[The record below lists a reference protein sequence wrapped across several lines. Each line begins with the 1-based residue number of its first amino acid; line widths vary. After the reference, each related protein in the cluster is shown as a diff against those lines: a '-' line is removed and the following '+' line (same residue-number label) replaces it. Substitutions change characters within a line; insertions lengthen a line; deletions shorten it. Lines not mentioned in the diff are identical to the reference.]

1 MNVLYAKKL
10 FRLGMMVSQVYVII
24 ILTACQSDPLDL
36 IPATS
41 ISEAEAYNTPEKIL
55 AQVNGLYGLLGSPL
69 YFGGQGI
76 LFNEQRGDEFSQNDG
91 NNETGANVWNQSIS
105 SSGFFVNAVWETAY
119 QTINSANILLD
130 QLAAQSFLPTET
142 RDAYAAEARFVRAF
156 AYFGLVQTYA
166 RPFNQNPDNLALP
179 LRLSPN
185 LSGGNNQLA
194 FSTVR
199 EVYNQILLD
208 LDAAE
213 EDLPITH
220 SNALLTVSRAHKATA
235 IALKTRVYLTQS
247 NYNMVIEEAA
257 KLVPPSPPF
266 QYQAVGLSHS
276 LESTIAP
283 IFSGSYTGTEAIF
296 SVPFIIPTEAPS
308 QQRALAFNYLS
319 PVTYLNTAGI
329 VAHDVFAAN
338 SADARRNLII
348 NNASGQRLLNKFP
361 NNAAP
366 FMDYVP
372 LVRYAE
378 VLLNY
383 AEAAA
388 QLNQLSRA
396 KTLLEAVRHRSDPN
410 FVFGAPAENQA
421 ALVQLIFTEK
431 RIELLGEGFRS
442 WELFRTVQPLP
453 AKIGN
458 AGVAPRILPT
468 DANYVWPIPSGEI
481 AYNPLA
487 R

>member
-1 MNVLYAKKL
+1 MWIIVL
-10 FRLGMMVSQVYVII
+10 F
-24 ILTACQSDPLDL
+24 TACQSEPLDL
-36 IPATS
+36 APLTS
-41 ISEAEAYNTPEKIL
+41 IPEAEAYNTPEKIL
-55 AQVNGLYGLLGSPL
+55 AQVNGLYGQLGSPL

-91 NNETGANVWNQSIS
+91 NNETGANVWNQSIT
-105 SSGFFVNAVWETAY
+105 SSGFFVNAVWEAAY
-119 QTINSANILLD
+119 QMINSANILLD
-130 QLAAQSFLPTET
+130 RLAAQTFLPAEL
-142 RDAYAAEARFVRAF
+142 RDAYAAEARFIRAF

-166 RPFNQNPDNLALP
+166 RPFNQNPDYLALP
-179 LRLSPN
+179 LRLTPN

-199 EVYNQILLD
+199 EVYDQILLD

-213 EDLPITH
+213 EDLPITY
-220 SNALLTVSRAHKATA
+220 STALLSVSRAHKATA

-247 NYNMVIEEAA
+247 NYNKVIEEAV
-257 KLVPPSPPF
+257 KLVPTSPPF
-266 QYQAVGLSHS
+266 QYQALNSTHS
-276 LESTIAP
+276 LEPSIATV
-283 IFSGSYTGTEAIF
+283 FSGSYSGAEAIF
-296 SVPFIIPTEAPS
+296 SIPFIITTEAPS
-308 QQRALAFNYLS
+308 QQSALAYNYLS

-329 VAHDVFAAN
+329 VAHEVFATN
-338 SADARRNLII
+338 SVDARRNLVIS
-348 NNASGQRLLNKFP
+348 NAAGQRLLNKFP
-361 NNAAP
+361 NNIAP

-372 LVRYAE
+372 LIRYAE

-396 KTLLEAVRHRSDPN
+396 KILLEAVRHRSDPN
-410 FVFGAPAENQA
+410 FVFGAPAESQA
-421 ALVQLIFTEK
+421 GLVQLIFTEK